1 MIKFLKRNWFKILM
15 FALAVALDALM
26 DHFNFHVA
34 HDSGWFSLH
43 TKGYRGFGGDV
54 WHTLKILMWTA
65 VFLGMAGKP
74 SLKSSYLKFLGLCA
88 ALNFIIH
95 ESILHGRK
103 KK

>member
-1 MIKFLKRNWFKILM
+1 MIKANWFKILM

-43 TKGYRGFGGDV
+43 TEGYRGFGGDV
-54 WHTLKILMWTA
+54 WHTLKILKWTA
-65 VFLGMAGKP
+65 IVFGMAGKI
-74 SLKSSYLKFLGLCA
+74 SVKYSYLYFYGLCA
-88 ALNFIIH
+88 ALNYFIH